1 MISRFG
7 ALAALNRPQRAH
19 LRGCLTACI
28 GRVGGDEIGERV
40 DDAIGFACTHHTAIV
55 RDELV
60 ELEAWLRVTNGRG
73 HGVGHG
79 AAGSVKDT
87 LKRAQECVL
96 ASSWLPIIC

>member
-1 MISRFG
+1 LKAIKQITVQHNPIVKPKNIPVTKFEDFEDRSE
-7 ALAALNRPQRAH
+7 LASGTEAF
-19 LRGCLTACI
+19 
-28 GRVGGDEIGERV
+28 VGDGV
-40 DDAIGFACTHHTAIV
+40 
-55 RDELV
+55 
-60 ELEAWLRVTNGRG
+60 G